1 MIALERLLK
10 RLPVESA
17 EAIVGMTRIGSKDL
31 ASDLRAAL
39 GGASG
44 REGALLSEPLVEG
57 AFPWLPFEGG
67 WDAIDPRLFDPR
79 TLEVL
84 RGVARPPYDH
94 QVQAWSH
101 LGALDPR
108 SVIVSSGTGSG
119 KTECFLAPILDRLV
133 RVSNRGGNTPTGVR
147 AIMLYPLNALIA
159 SQEERLRDWFAP
171 FEGALR
177 YCLYNG
183 ETPEDAPAA
192 SGRAEPWKVR
202 DRRTLRASPPPVLVT
217 NVTML
222 EYLLI
227 RQRDA
232 PILRQSQGTLDYV
245 VLDEAHSY
253 MGAKAAEIAL
263 LLRRVS
269 LAFGRTP
276 DQLRYVATSA
286 TIGGD
291 AEIELRAFLRDLS
304 GAPDSAIRVVEGRRA
319 PLPSAPPMPAA
330 VIDPEA
336 LDAMDD
342 EDAGDLL
349 SASPAIRRIR
359 ESLRDGATLSWSSW
373 SRTVREVAGV
383 DADPARF
390 LMNSARA
397 RDRRAPPAAIAGG
410 RDHILP
416 VRLHLFHASVTGAWA
431 CIDPTCPGRPPAV
444 GERVDWP
451 FGAVFL
457 EAREHC
463 PHCAALVLE
472 WAYCGLCGDGA
483 LKAEEFDYAA
493 RLGRWNTTSPIDEFD
508 QIVDRDETWDADS
521 EEEDS
526 AEPAPAPLVSRR
538 YLLSGAIPGTTRVHI
553 DRATGD
559 YLDAGSEGGL
569 PFSATLGVDL
579 CPHCSAPGNGD
590 GRHGALRPIAA
601 GAPFLMSQ
609 ITPGLLSNLSPE
621 SSPQT
626 PLPSEG
632 RRLITFTD
640 ARQGTARHAANVQIA
655 SERNLVRAQIYH
667 FVQNWPAGDPA
678 ALAALDDQIARVRA
692 HFEGGPDGD
701 DIVAALEE
709 RRAALVGGPVVRPWP
724 ELVRDFASTEAVTYH
739 LRALW
744 SERNPAFDDP
754 NVLAEFLLYRE
765 AMRRP
770 VRSNSAETLGL
781 FRFRLPR
788 ADGLRAG
795 ASARALGM
803 SDADWSD
810 LLHLLVTHFFRTN
823 VALQFDRWW
832 LDWIDRR
839 QKPIE
844 VLPPDDHNSSTYVRA
859 WPMPYGPPGRRQTRV
874 VRLVGQALNLDFDDR
889 VDQDALADV
898 MRDAWTALHPL
909 LTQSTTGFRLRL
921 DRLDVAP
928 VEQALWCPTTRR
940 VLDVGFRGLS
950 PYDRGGIH
958 PRAMPIVMPR
968 LAFPNGRGAD
978 GRRVDDV
985 EIDLHL
991 AEDPATCTL
1000 RNAGM
1005 WGDQQDRAVR
1015 AAPWLRAAEHSAQQ
1029 PAYVLRRYENLFKAG
1044 EINVLGCST
1053 TMEMGVDI
1061 GTVEAVLNTN
1071 VPPEIANYRQRIG
1084 RAGRS
1089 GQPIAVGLTF
1099 CRDRPLDRLALADP
1113 MEFLGR
1119 EVRAPKVSLDSATIA
1134 LRHASAFLLAR
1145 FLSTQGAQL
1154 HTLTNAAFFGLGVPT
1169 TAGRREGRPIDTF
1182 TSWLD
1187 RVMDDVDV
1195 SRGLTTLLEGTPV
1208 RPGPSMVEDIRD
1220 KIEAIGAQIAAEWET
1235 LAGEAQ
1241 GGVDSERAAANR
1253 GRDMQRQRLER
1264 NYLLAELAGKGFL
1277 PSYGFPT
1284 DVVQF
1289 VTETTPER
1297 MDRER
1302 QRDTRRADD
1311 DRNESRFTSRG
1322 FPSRSRDVAIF
1333 EYAPGRSIVV
1343 DGMVRESAGV
1353 TLNWKRP
1360 ASVEGLREIQSLR
1373 VMRSCRACGGLSS
1386 IPSAVEAGCCPECES
1401 TELELLPFLE
1411 PGGFAVDHRFHVHD
1425 DASNLGA
1432 APPVNPWVSAP
1443 HAPWRALPDPT
1454 VGRIR
1459 TSSDG
1464 LVFWF
1469 NPGPEGFGY
1478 AVCLHC
1484 GRAEAETLPEGGIA
1498 LEDHRPLRGQPL
1510 AAEGI
1515 CTGAPALAPFAVQ
1528 RRLRLAH
1535 EIRTDVCEVQLY
1547 SCTSRDAALTIALAL
1562 REACAARL
1570 GVDPDEMGF
1579 AARPG
1584 VRAQGFAR
1592 SWNAVVFD
1600 RASGGAGFS
1609 GTIGIDPVGMLTA
1622 ARNALDCTQLGRCG
1636 DPAAIKACPRCVLGA
1651 DSQHAAEDTDRAA
1664 AFAILSA
1671 TIERIDLPVEHRV
1684 FGDAS
1689 EYEAAPLATA
1699 LADAMN
1705 RSTTATLAVALDG
1718 QPAAWDIEQWP
1729 ARPMI
1734 ERLGARGRSVS
1745 IDIDAAAVRES
1756 DPVTRR
1762 EIVLWAAAARVG
1774 LRDRGPG
1781 SVEQALAAVSD
1792 AAGAIRWG
1800 SSDPAATTVGAGW
1813 GATSAAPIVRARY
1826 VATPDELPTIDGR
1839 ELLSEGVREAIFDL
1853 GTELDGTAGG
1863 FGARLKAEVVSRSPE
1878 IARTLSGAAVRL
1890 RYEDR
1895 YLFTPLMARLLSE
1908 LVAAFGDGSTIVE
1921 VRTLAERH
1929 GRSRPTTNVGD
1940 NWPDMAQRD
1949 EVLRHVIGRTTPQI
1963 RLDTVVSMGH
1973 RRRLDIVTAA
1983 GAATIFFDQG
1993 LGSWSAVGDPAFDSN
2008 ASITEQ
2014 IAATVAP
2021 MSVANGPE
2029 GTYFA
2034 LKLD

>member
-1 MIALERLLK
+1 MIALERLLE

-17 EAIVGMTRIGSKDL
+17 EAIVGMTRVGSKDL
-31 ASDLRAAL
+31 ASDLRAVL
-39 GGASG
+39 GRTSG
-44 REGALLSEPLVEG
+44 QDGALLSEPFVEG

-67 WDAIDPRLFDPR
+67 WDAVDPQLFDPR

-84 RGVARPPYDH
+84 RRVARPPYDH
-94 QVQAWSH
+94 QVRAWTH
-101 LGALDPR
+101 LRATDPR
-108 SVIVSSGTGSG
+108 SVIVSCGTGSG

-133 RVSNRGGNTPTGVR
+133 EVSNGGRNTPTGVR

-183 ETPEDAPAA
+183 QTPEDAPAS

-202 DRRTLRASPPPVLVT
+202 DRRALRTWPPPVLVT

-232 PILRQSQGTLDYV
+232 PILRQSQGTLDYI

-263 LLRRVS
+263 LLRRVA

-276 DQLRYVATSA
+276 EQLRYVATSA

-304 GAPDSAIRVVEGRRA
+304 GAPDSAIQVVEGERA
-319 PLPSAPPMPAA
+319 PLPPPPPFSSAP
-330 VIDPEA
+330 IDPVA
-336 LDAMDD
+336 LGAMPD
-342 EDAGDLL
+342 EVAGDLL
-349 SASPAIRRIR
+349 SASPEIRRVR
-359 ESLRDGATLSWSSW
+359 EALLDGATLSWSNW
-373 SRTVREVAGV
+373 SRTVRDVAGAS
-383 DADPARF
+383 ADPARF
-390 LMNSARA
+390 LMDAARA
-397 RDRRAPPAAIAGG
+397 RDRRSPPAAIAGG
-410 RDHILP
+410 RDHVLP

-431 CIDPTCPGRPPAV
+431 CIDATCSGRPPAV

-463 PHCAALVLE
+463 SHCSALVLE
-472 WAYCGLCGDGA
+472 WAYCGMCGDGA
-483 LKAEEFDYAA
+483 LKAEEFDYAQ
-493 RLGRWNTTSPIDEFD
+493 RVGRWSATSSIDEFD
-508 QIVDRDETWDADS
+508 QIVDRDETWDFEPDV
-521 EEEDS
+521 
-526 AEPAPAPLVSRR
+526 AEATEVAPAALVSRR
-538 YLLSGAIPGTTRVHI
+538 YLLAGAVAGTTRVVV
-553 DRATGD
+553 DRSSGG
-559 YLDAGSEGGL
+559 YVDAGSEGGL
-569 PFSATLGVDL
+569 SFSATRGVDL
-579 CPHCSAPGNGD
+579 CPHCTAPGRGD
-590 GRHGALRPIAA
+590 GRRGALRSIAA

-621 SSPQT
+621 ANPQA
-626 PLPSEG
+626 PLPSGG

-640 ARQGTARHAANVQIA
+640 ARQGTARHAANVQVA

-667 FVQNWPAGDPA
+667 FVQNGAPGDPV
-678 ALAALDDQIARVRA
+678 ALATLDERIARARA
-692 HFEGGPDGD
+692 SLGDGD
-701 DIVAALEE
+701 DIVTALEE
-709 RRAALVGGPVVRPWP
+709 GRAPLLGGPVPRPWT
-724 ELVRDFASTEAVTYH
+724 ELVGEFAATETVTYH

-744 SERNPAFDDP
+744 SERNPAFDDAR
-754 NVLAEFLLYRE
+754 VLAEFLLYRE

-788 ADGLRAG
+788 ADALRAA
-795 ASARALGM
+795 ASARAIGM
-803 SDADWSD
+803 TDGDWSD
-810 LLHLLVTHFFRTN
+810 LLHLLLTHFFRTN
-823 VALQFDRWW
+823 VALQFDLTW

-839 QKPIE
+839 QRPIE
-844 VLPPDDHNSSTYVRA
+844 VLPPDERGSSTYVRA

-874 VRLVGQALNLDFDDR
+874 VRLVGQALNLDLDDR

-898 MRDAWTALHPL
+898 MRDAWTTLHPL
-909 LTQSTTGFRLRL
+909 LVPSTVGFRLRL
-921 DRLDVAP
+921 DRLYVAR

-950 PYDRGGIH
+950 PYDRDRVH
-958 PRAMPIVMPR
+958 PRATPIVMPR
-968 LAFPNGRGAD
+968 LAFPYGRGAD
-978 GRRVDDV
+978 GRRVDDAD
-985 EIDLHL
+985 IDLQL
-991 AEDPATCTL
+991 AEDPTTRGL
-1000 RNAGM
+1000 RGAGM

-1113 MEFLGR
+1113 MAFLHR
-1119 EVRAPKVSLDSATIA
+1119 EIRAPKVSLDSATIA
-1134 LRHASAFLLAR
+1134 LRHACAFLLAR
-1145 FLSTQGAQL
+1145 FLSTRGAQL
-1154 HTLTNAAFFGLGVPT
+1154 HKLTNAAFFGLGLTP
-1169 TAGRREGRPIDTF
+1169 GGREGRPIDAF
-1182 TSWLD
+1182 TAWLD
-1187 RVMDDVDV
+1187 GISADADVTRDL
-1195 SRGLTTLLEGTPV
+1195 GTLLDGTPV
-1208 RPGPSMVEDIRD
+1208 RPGQSMIEDVRD
-1220 KIEAIGAQIAAEWET
+1220 KIEAIAAEITAEWET

-1241 GGVDSERAAANR
+1241 GGADSERAAANR

-1297 MDRER
+1297 LDRER
-1302 QRDTRRADD
+1302 ERDGRGAAAD
-1311 DRNESRFTSRG
+1311 RESRFTSRG

-1343 DGMVRESAGV
+1343 DGVVRESAGV

-1360 ASVEGLREIQSLR
+1360 ASAEGLREIQSLR
-1373 VMRSCRACGGLSS
+1373 VMRSCRACGSLSS
-1386 IPSAVEAGCCPECES
+1386 IPSAAEAGRCPECES
-1401 TELELLPFLE
+1401 GELALTPFLE
-1411 PGGFAVDHRFHVHD
+1411 PGGFAVDHRFRVHD
-1425 DASNLGA
+1425 DASNLGGA
-1432 APPVNPWVSAP
+1432 APVNPWVSAP
-1443 HAPWRALPDPT
+1443 NAPWRALPDPT

-1469 NPGPEGFGY
+1469 NPGPEGFGF

-1484 GRAEAETLPEGGIA
+1484 GRAEAETLPEGGTA

-1547 SCTSRDAALTIALAL
+1547 DCPSREAALTIALAL
-1562 REACAARL
+1562 REACADRL

-1584 VRAQGFAR
+1584 IRAQGFAR

-1609 GTIGIDPVGMLTA
+1609 GAIGIDPVGMLGA
-1622 ARNALDCTQLGRCG
+1622 ARNALDCSRPGRCA
-1636 DPAAIKACPRCVLGA
+1636 DPSAAKACPRCVLGA
-1651 DSQHAAEDTDRAA
+1651 DSQHAAEDTDRAT

-1671 TIERIDLPVEHRV
+1671 TMDRIDLPDQHKV
-1684 FGDAS
+1684 FGEAS
-1689 EYEAAPLATA
+1689 QYEVAPLSIAV
-1699 LADAMN
+1699 ADVMS
-1705 RSTTATLAVALDG
+1705 RSASATLAIGFDG
-1718 QPAAWDIEQWP
+1718 HPVAWDIDQWP
-1729 ARPMI
+1729 ARAMV
-1734 ERLGARGRSVS
+1734 ERLGARGREVS
-1745 IDIDAAAVRES
+1745 IVVDADALRRS

-1762 EIVLWAAAARVG
+1762 EIVLWAAAARVT
-1774 LRDRGPG
+1774 LRDRGPR
-1781 SVEQALAAVSD
+1781 SVDSLLALVD
-1792 AAGAIRWG
+1792 DLGGATRWG
-1800 SSDPAATTVGAGW
+1800 SSDPSASTIGATW
-1813 GATSAAPIVRARY
+1813 GATSLAPIVRAHCEP
-1826 VATPDELPTIDGR
+1826 VLEIQPAIDGR
-1839 ELLSEGVREAIFDL
+1839 DLLSEGSREAIFDL
-1853 GTELDGTAGG
+1853 ETELDGTAAG
-1863 FGARLKAEVVSRSPE
+1863 FGVRLKAEVMSRSTE
-1878 IARTLSGAAVRL
+1878 IARVLTGPAVRL

-1895 YLFTPLMARLLSE
+1895 YLFTPLMARLLAE
-1908 LVAAFGDGSTIVE
+1908 LVSAFADSATVVE

-1929 GRSRPTTNVGD
+1929 SPRKRPCVKVGD
-1940 NWPDMAQRD
+1940 DWPNMTQRD
-1949 EVLRHVIGRTTPQI
+1949 EVLRHVIGRTTPHL
-1963 RLDTVVSMGH
+1963 RLDTVVAMGH
-1973 RRRLDIVTAA
+1973 RRRLDIVTAE
-1983 GAATIFFDQG
+1983 GAATLFFDQG
-1993 LGSWSAVGDPAFDSN
+1993 LGSWTAVADPAFDSN
-2008 ASITEQ
+2008 APIADQ
-2014 IAATVAP
+2014 IAATEAP
-2021 MSVANGPE
+2021 MSVLNSPE

-2034 LKLD
+2034 LRLD